1 MNIESISSEY
11 DDIVGMIY
19 SGPLEDEP
27 WQSFLPLLRDIMK
40 AKVVSLILRPPSS
53 GDAGVILNCL
63 RPGTS
68 NEQGTPSELA
78 DPNDWQVASYK
89 EQFFSLDPF
98 VNLPP
103 GKVVTLEELVPGS
116 ELIETEYYHQYL
128 EPVDVFHV
136 LGADTIEPNGLL
148 ARLRVSRGRGE
159 TAFSEQDKLLCSK
172 LLPHLRR
179 AIQIHARLNQIESE
193 RDLYAGTVNQ
203 MSVAAIILD
212 EKGNVLKTNAIAEQ
226 LLAENDGISLKN
238 NQLTIDRAKEN
249 QTFKDIVHTVIQ
261 AQIQNKATLAKA
273 LRIIRP
279 SGNTDYGLVVRPVP
293 SSEWSDGQSSP
304 SAAVFISDPDLQA
317 STSQQVMSDLYD
329 LTPAET
335 NLALHLARGLSLA
348 EASEVQSISQHTAR
362 AQLKSIFSKTQVTRQ
377 AELVRL
383 ILKSV
388 ATLA

>member
-11 DDIVGMIY
+11 DNIVGMIY

-27 WQSFLPLLRDIMK
+27 WQSFLPQLRDIMK

-63 RPGTS
+63 RLGMSADKDDST
-68 NEQGTPSELA
+68 ELA
-78 DPNDWQVASYK
+78 NPNDWQVTTYK

-116 ELIETEYYHQYL
+116 ELVDSEYYHQYL
-128 EPVDVFHV
+128 KPVDVFHV
-136 LGADTIEPNGLL
+136 LGADTIEPNGLI
-148 ARLRVSRGRGE
+148 ARLRISRGRE
-159 TAFSEQDKLLCSK
+159 EAPFSEQDKLLCSK

-179 AIQIHARLNQIESE
+179 AIQIHARLNQTASE

-226 LLAENDGISLKN
+226 LLAERDGISLIN
-238 NQLTIDRAKEN
+238 NQLTINRSRENDTLKELI
-249 QTFKDIVHTVIQ
+249 QMVIQ
-261 AQIQNKATLAKA
+261 AQLQNKATLARA
-273 LRIIRP
+273 LRITRP
-279 SGNTDYGLVVRPVP
+279 SGNSDYGLVVRPVP
-293 SSEWSDGQSSP
+293 SSEWADGQSSP

-317 STSQQVMSDLYD
+317 STSQQVLSDLYD

-348 EASEVQSISQHTAR
+348 EASEVQKISQHTAR